1 MAETGGMMKC
11 YSCNHEWDTAGVW
24 RCPKCNTMW
33 NQFSFD
39 LTASLLSDQKLIMVN
54 SGEWERLRD
63 GILNSID
70 AEHGRG
76 EYEEKRTL
84 LRFGDVSLLQ
94 GWVEDDNRFSSEH
107 PSIKQGDR
115 AEYITAQINSF
126 RDTLN
131 EPGILWIDDLHFRV
145 QEKTE
150 AYQENLMTCLRHF
163 VRIDEEPNG
172 RIETRKTIIIS
183 GENVDIGGELRHES
197 MRIEL
202 PLPNIPVLK
211 QIIDMVAAEKDLG
224 SEKVDDSDEFAQ
236 TAVGLSH
243 QQAVAAFR
251 KAIVNT
257 GGLIGDEAMKLIIK
271 TKSTI
276 VAESG
281 CLEFLELDVDMDSV
295 GGLEN
300 LKQWMEVSR
309 NAYSIEARE
318 ANVPMPKGLLMV
330 GVPGCGKSLTAKA
343 VASTWNFPLIRLD
356 IGAAFGG
363 VIGQS
368 ETNIRDALRIAEAA
382 SPCVLFIDEIE
393 KGLAGAGGDGSL
405 DSGVT
410 QRVFGTIL
418 TWLNDV
424 EKPVFVVA
432 TSNNLSNLPPELK
445 RKGRFDEI
453 FFLDLP
459 GFDSRLEI
467 LNIHLKK
474 WAPGL
479 LGNDAL
485 KQVAKKTEHFTGA
498 ELEAIVKDAKKLAFS
513 LGEPVDIRHLEEEQK
528 RCTPMA
534 KSMKTDIDE
543 MRDEADLIGR
553 RASKRNSKNDIST
566 TNKDRKR
573 IE

>member
-1 MAETGGMMKC
+1 MVGTGGMMKC
-11 YSCNHEWDTAGVW
+11 YNCNREWNTAGVW
-24 RCPKCNTMW
+24 ECPECGRMW
-33 NQFSFD
+33 DQFSFD
-39 LTASLLSDQKLIMVN
+39 LTASLLADQKLIMVN

-63 GILNSID
+63 GIIKSID
-70 AEHGRG
+70 AEQTRG
-76 EYEEKRTL
+76 NHEVKRTL
-84 LRFGDVSLLQ
+84 LRYGEVSMLQ
-94 GWVEDDNRFSSEH
+94 GWAEKEERFTSEH
-107 PSIKQGDR
+107 PSIAQGNRDDVI
-115 AEYITAQINSF
+115 AEQINSF
-126 RDTLN
+126 RDVLN
-131 EPGILWIDDLHFRV
+131 EPGILWIDDLHFNIQPDAQSYRD
-145 QEKTE
+145 EM
-150 AYQENLMTCLRHF
+150 MTCLRHF
-163 VRIDEEPNG
+163 VRIDLEPNG
-172 RIETRKTIIIS
+172 SINTRKTIIIS
-183 GENVDIGGELRHES
+183 GENVDIGQELRHES

-211 QIIDMVAAEKDLG
+211 QIIEMVSDEKGLSSD
-224 SEKVDDSDEFAQ
+224 KVDDSDEFAQ
-236 TAVGLSH
+236 TAIGLST
-243 QQAVAAFR
+243 QQAMAAFR

-257 GGLIGDEAMKLIIK
+257 GGLIGKEAMKLIIK

-281 CLEFLELDVDMDSV
+281 CLEFLELDVDMESV

-300 LKQWMEVSR
+300 LKKWMEVSR

-363 VIGQS
+363 IVGQS
-368 ETNIRDALRIAEAA
+368 ETNIREALRIAEAA
-382 SPCVLFIDEIE
+382 APCVLFIDEIE

-432 TSNNLSNLPPELK
+432 TSNNLSNLPAELK

-459 GFDSRLEI
+459 GLDSRMEI
-467 LNIHLKK
+467 FKIHLNK
-474 WAPGL
+474 WAPQLIDDKGL
-479 LGNDAL
+479 QQIAE
-485 KQVAKKTEHFTGA
+485 KTVDFTGA
-498 ELEAIVKDAKKLAFS
+498 EIESLVKDAKKLAFAS
-513 LGEPVDIRHLEEEQK
+513 GEPVSISHLEEK
-528 RCTPMA
+528 MVSFTPMA
-534 KSMKTDIDE
+534 KSMKEDIDE
-543 MRDEADLIGR
+543 MREEADLIGIP
-553 RASKRNSKNDIST
+553 ASLRNSKNDLVPNIKS
-566 TNKDRKR
+566 RR
-573 IE
+573 FH